1 MSGSQ
6 QKAKMRAREF
16 ITEQRLDQVHDGL
29 DVANK
34 SLPNTYII
42 PELKNND
49 FYDLYRFG
57 VAIAAVRGEQGQND
71 GVMDGH
77 EPEFRAESSW
87 GEQQIVSSF
96 DPNVGKVIDKAL
108 AKVGKRGKKS
118 VSTPGSDEM
127 DDTQLNSPIKAFKG
141 YPK

>member
-1 MSGSQ
+1 
-6 QKAKMRAREF
+6 MRAREF

-34 SLPNTYII
+34 SLPNTFVI

-57 VAIAAVRGEQGQND
+57 VAIAAVRGEQGSSD
-71 GVMDGH
+71 GVMDGY
-77 EPEFRAESSW
+77 EPEFRAESAW
-87 GEQQIVSSF
+87 GEQQVVSSF
-96 DPNVGKVIDKAL
+96 DPNVGQLIDKAL

-118 VSTPGSDEM
+118 VSTSTSDEM
-127 DDTQLNSPIKAFKG
+127 DDTSTSSPLKPFKG
-141 YPK
+141 YKR

>member
-1 MSGSQ
+1 
-6 QKAKMRAREF
+6 MRAREF

-29 DVANK
+29 DVASK
-34 SLPNTYII
+34 ALPNTYII

-57 VAIAAVRGEQGQND
+57 VAIAAVRGEQGHND

-77 EPEFRAESSW
+77 EPKFEAESLW
-87 GEQQIVSSF
+87 GEHQVVSSF

-108 AKVGKRGKKS
+108 AKVGKHGKKI

-127 DDTQLNSPIKAFKG
+127 DDTLDLSPIKPFKG
-141 YPK
+141 YKK

>member
-1 MSGSQ
+1 
-6 QKAKMRAREF
+6 MRAREF

-29 DVANK
+29 DVASK
-34 SLPNTYII
+34 ALPNTYVI

-57 VAIAAVRGEQGQND
+57 VAIAAVRGEQGKND

-77 EPEFRAESSW
+77 EPEFRAESAW
-87 GEQQIVSSF
+87 GEQQVVSSF
-96 DPNVGKVIDKAL
+96 DPNVGKVIDHAL
-108 AKVGKRGKKS
+108 AKVGKRGKKL

-127 DDTQLNSPIKAFKG
+127 DDTDTGSPLKPFKG
-141 YPK
+141 YKK

>member
-1 MSGSQ
+1 
-6 QKAKMRAREF
+6 MRAYEF

-34 SLPNTYII
+34 SLPNTYVI

-57 VAIAAVRGEQGQND
+57 VAIAAVRGEQGRGD
-71 GVMDGH
+71 GVMNGS
-77 EPEFRAESSW
+77 ENEFRAESVW

-96 DPNVGKVIDKAL
+96 DPNVGKLIDKAL
-108 AKVGKRGKKS
+108 AKVGKHGKKM

-127 DDTQLNSPIKAFKG
+127 DDTEYQSPVKPFKG
-141 YPK
+141 YKR

>member
-1 MSGSQ
+1 
-6 QKAKMRAREF
+6 MRAREF

-34 SLPNTYII
+34 SLPNTYVI

-57 VAIAAVRGEQGQND
+57 VAIAAVRGEQGQGD
-71 GVMDGH
+71 GVMDGY
-77 EPEFRAESSW
+77 EPEFRAESPW
-87 GEQQIVSSF
+87 GEQQIVSSL
-96 DPNVGKVIDKAL
+96 DPNVGKLIDKAL

-118 VSTPGSDEM
+118 VSTPSSDEM
-127 DDTQLNSPIKAFKG
+127 DDTSTGSPMKPFKG
-141 YPK
+141 YKR